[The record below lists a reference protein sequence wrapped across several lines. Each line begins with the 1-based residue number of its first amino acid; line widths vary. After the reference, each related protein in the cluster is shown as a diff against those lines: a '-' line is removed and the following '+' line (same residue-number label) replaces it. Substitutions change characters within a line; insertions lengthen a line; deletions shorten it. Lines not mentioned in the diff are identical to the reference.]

1 MGLTKTT
8 NDVGTDPA
16 EPADPADMTIEK
28 ESEENE
34 TTAPNEIAPL
44 NDGRIITID
53 SGITDDCTEMTGP
66 TPPTNP
72 RGNEKLAEL
81 LPKLPSM
88 ANGMVLMG
96 VPELNPLHKSG
107 EVYKMRIARPDF
119 PLGYS
124 EAWDDRTTLRM
135 TNFSKLV
142 SEEVQMSSFRI
153 EIASLAPGVKDDDM
167 VGTQGIKGLYRATD
181 VCTLTLGPFVQ
192 RKITGKNRSLTIYQ
206 NNYRNFQR
214 WLVSQLRSV
223 SRR

>member
-8 NDVGTDPA
+8 NDVGTDP
-16 EPADPADMTIEK
+16 PADVTIEK
-28 ESEENE
+28 ETEEDE
-34 TTAPNEIAPL
+34 TTDQNSTGPMNTGKIITISDSGISDDCNKEIAP
-44 NDGRIITID
+44 
-53 SGITDDCTEMTGP
+53 MTS
-66 TPPTNP
+66 TNSKE
-72 RGNEKLAEL
+72 RENLAEL

-88 ANGMVLMG
+88 ANGMVLLG
-96 VPELNPLHKSG
+96 VPELNPLHRSG

-153 EIASLAPGVKDDDM
+153 EVASLAPGIRDDDM

-192 RKITGKNRSLTIYQ
+192 RKITGNSGLE
-206 NNYRNFQR
+206 F
-214 WLVSQLRSV
+214 WSV
-223 SRR
+223 N